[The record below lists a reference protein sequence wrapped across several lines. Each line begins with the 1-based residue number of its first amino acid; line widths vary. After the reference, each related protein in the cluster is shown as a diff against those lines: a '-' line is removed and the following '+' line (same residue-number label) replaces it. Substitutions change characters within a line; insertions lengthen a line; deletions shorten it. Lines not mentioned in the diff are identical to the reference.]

1 VEEEVGQHHHHTVPT
16 ISRHRVAENALP
28 NLVIRNLVG
37 DGHGCFW
44 MFPTKAR

>member
-1 VEEEVGQHHHHTVPT
+1 
-16 ISRHRVAENALP
+16 VAEHALP